1 MSWWDSGQD
10 VLGDGPAD
18 LLTGGWRT
26 MYTRRTER
34 GEGLPTMK
42 ELLDSFVAAV
52 RAANVTDPP
61 LTRIVMWRA
70 RECLG
75 AFEGSTPVADVQ
87 DAFASVLGAI
97 ARDYQRQVSRP
108 PRPSELAKTL
118 AFIVRPSP
126 DSYVS
131 DPPPEGWTGVRLQAE

>member
-18 LLTGGWRT
+18 LLTSGWRT
-26 MYTRRTER
+26 LHARRTER
-34 GEGLPTMK
+34 GEGLPTTAEM
-42 ELLDSFVAAV
+42 LQSFVAAV
-52 RAANVTDPP
+52 RAANLTDPP

-70 RECLG
+70 RERLG
-75 AFEGSTPVADVQ
+75 EFDGSTPVADIT
-87 DAFASVLGAI
+87 DAFTSVLESI
-97 ARDYQRQVSRP
+97 ARDYQRQVDRP

-126 DSYVS
+126 GSYVS
-131 DPPPEGWTGVRLQAE
+131 DAPAEGWTGVRLQAE